1 MASAAASRDHEYLG
15 LLVSNLLVLIL
26 ALWQDWPVAMLIW
39 PFWMQS
45 VVIGALHV
53 QRMLALRNFS
63 TEGLKANGRPVPE
76 TEAGKRSTAWF
87 FAFHY
92 GFFHVGYLVFLS
104 SMAPVPAGEWRW
116 VLIGGA
122 AFAIGQVFE
131 QRAVLARDARGR
143 PNLGFLMFMPYLRV
157 VPMHLAIAAG
167 FSQSG
172 RVALIGFVVL
182 KTLADLGMAA
192 AERRIEAGASAAKKR
207 TGAAA
212 PVRDPADPGR
222 KTP

>member
-1 MASAAASRDHEYLG
+1 MASAAAPRDHEYPG
-15 LLVSNLLVLIL
+15 LLVSNLLVLIV

-87 FAFHY
+87 FALHY
-92 GFFHVGYLVFLS
+92 GLFHVGYLAFLS
-104 SMAPVPAGEWRW
+104 GMAPVPAGEWRW

-157 VPMHLAIAAG
+157 VPMHLAILAG
-167 FSQSG
+167 ATQTGGFALVCF
-172 RVALIGFVVL
+172 VAL

-192 AERRIEAGASAAKKR
+192 AERRIEAGANKNAEKR

-212 PVRDPADPGR
+212 PVREPVD
-222 KTP
+222 

>member
-1 MASAAASRDHEYLG
+1 MASAAAPPRDHEYLG

-26 ALWQDWPVAMLIW
+26 AIWQDWPVAMLIW
-39 PFWMQS
+39 PFWLQS

-53 QRMLALRNFS
+53 QRMLALRDFS

-122 AFAIGQVFE
+122 AFAIGQLFE
-131 QRAVLARDARGR
+131 QRAVLVRDARGR

-167 FSQSG
+167 FSRSG
-172 RVALIGFVVL
+172 PAALIGFVAL

-192 AERRIEAGASAAKKR
+192 AERRIEAGGQAARKK

-212 PVRDPADPGR
+212 PVRESTD
-222 KTP
+222 

>member
-1 MASAAASRDHEYLG
+1 MASAAAPPRDHEYLG

-26 ALWQDWPVAMLIW
+26 ALWQDWPVSMLIW
-39 PFWMQS
+39 PFWLQS

-53 QRMLALRNFS
+53 QRMLALRDFS
-63 TEGLKANGRPVPE
+63 TQGLTSGGRPVPE

-92 GFFHVGYLVFLS
+92 GFFHVGYLVFLFS
-104 SMAPVPAGEWRW
+104 SAPVPPGEWRW

-122 AFAIGQVFE
+122 AFAIGQLAE

-167 FSQSG
+167 FSQNG
-172 RVALIGFVVL
+172 RLALIGFVVL
-182 KTLADLGMAA
+182 KMLADLGMAA
-192 AERRIEAGASAAKKR
+192 AERRIEAGANAANQDAKKR

-212 PVRDPADPGR
+212 PVREPID
-222 KTP
+222 

>member
-1 MASAAASRDHEYLG
+1 MSSAAPPRDHEYAG
-15 LLVSNLLVLIL
+15 LLISNLLVLVL
-26 ALWQDWPVAMLIW
+26 ALWQDWPVSMLIW
-39 PFWMQS
+39 PFWLQS

-53 QRMLALRNFS
+53 QRMLALRDFS

-92 GFFHVGYLVFLS
+92 GFFHAGYLVFLFTL
-104 SMAPVPAGEWRW
+104 APVPPGEWRW

-122 AFAIGQVFE
+122 AFAIGQLAE

-143 PNLGFLMFMPYLRV
+143 PNLGFLMFLPYLRV

-192 AERRIEAGASAAKKR
+192 AERRIEAGAAKKQ

-212 PVRDPADPGR
+212 PVREPSD
-222 KTP
+222 